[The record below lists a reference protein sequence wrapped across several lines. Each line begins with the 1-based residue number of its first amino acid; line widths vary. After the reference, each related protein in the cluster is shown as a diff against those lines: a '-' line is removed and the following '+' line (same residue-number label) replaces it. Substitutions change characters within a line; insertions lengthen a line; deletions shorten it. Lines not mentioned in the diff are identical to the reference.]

1 MLTGMRRVGKSTA
14 VKYILQQLGHSN
26 YIYLDCERIEIRV
39 LFNGNNYEA
48 IKDEL
53 ALMGLN
59 FNEPCL
65 IALDEIQLI
74 ENLPSLIKYLC
85 DTYAIKFMFSAR
97 VWCATKRQKNV
108 VGMPP
113 PNTE

>member
-26 YIYLDCERIEIRV
+26 YIYLDCERIEIRM

-97 VWCATKRQKNV
+97 VWCATNHGIV
-108 VGMPP
+108 EYNAV
-113 PNTE
+113 